1 MTAVHEPRPLVSPNM
16 RLSRRIIFVCNVILI
31 LIAIL
36 LITGVFVRIM
46 IFLDVL
52 PTPP

>member
-1 MTAVHEPRPLVSPNM
+1 M
-16 RLSRRIIFVCNVILI
+16 RLSRRIVFACNAILI

-36 LITGVFVRIM
+36 LITGVFVRAM